1 MSTIKRKRIYFLDVD
16 DFKGLDFF
24 SIPVL
29 GLDLDSLTLGT
40 VDAID
45 RIDVFEELKPPVLEG
60 AGI

>member
-1 MSTIKRKRIYFLDVD
+1 MGIYFLDVG
-16 DFKGLDFF
+16 DFTGLDFF

-29 GLDLDSLTLGT
+29 GLDLNSLTLGA